1 MENQSI
7 NGSSQ
12 NIHRHPRGRFFSV
25 TAPGRGNATAWARR
39 CEDGARPNAPGLA
52 LTWWPS
58 KSGGFFFHF
67 TRRNHGE
74 VFSWWL
80 SGSLVLGKHHMGPSL
95 SVTCCHPLG
104 TGWEDGNSVSG
115 MSPNGVPPPKKKSW
129 KRKKV
134 HLFIG
139 SLKSVRLLFCMT
151 WMFQYKNLSFLSWW

>member
-12 NIHRHPRGRFFSV
+12 NIHRHPRGRFFCHSTRSGQRHCV
-25 TAPGRGNATAWARR
+25 GTSLRRRGAPQR
-39 CEDGARPNAPGLA
+39 ARPHVNVV
-52 LTWWPS
+52 TIQKWWI
-58 KSGGFFFHF
+58 FFHF